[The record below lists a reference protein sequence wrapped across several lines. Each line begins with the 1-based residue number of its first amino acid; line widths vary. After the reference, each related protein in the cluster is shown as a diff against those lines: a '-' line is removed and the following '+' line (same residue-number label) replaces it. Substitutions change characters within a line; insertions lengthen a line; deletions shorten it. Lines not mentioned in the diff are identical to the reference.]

1 MRTATLGW
9 GELAAPARASE
20 HAMMAMG
27 TLCFRAFLLAQF
39 FSLTRQFWA
48 QHLGSGMLLL
58 ASLAG
63 LLSTALL
70 IPAVLAYGFRTGSVF
85 GRLAPGAHVWVAS
98 ILVLSAVLFFVGWLV
113 KGYDPAVA
121 AHDLAPYLTI
131 MGCVV
136 LGSMPEVWED
146 SKNLILVLFAFA
158 IVVNLL
164 GMTEI
169 THVVSEE
176 HSEDRAGITTVA
188 YRTQGALDFWP
199 LLFLTARLR
208 KPRTALFIF
217 GGVFF
222 ILAQQ
227 ILFQKRSPTVRV
239 VLFMLVFL
247 FVLPRLTRKDRAAE
261 KKRSEAKIRLLF
273 VSTLGAGAV
282 LALAIAP
289 WLFLG
294 QAAGLADRLS
304 GSRYSG
310 GAAGMLTWENERFFE
325 ASMFFKSL
333 RAEEV
338 VMGRGFGGYFIPEAR
353 HWGLWLDDV
362 GQIGRRQLHVGFLM
376 PFFKGGVALALLYY
390 GGVVAAL
397 YKGLRKLD
405 RPVGAAA
412 FFVVLIHVV
421 FLMQE
426 GWFIMSLAY
435 DLTLVGLCLG
445 YLLSA
450 ERSPAQEQRFEEA
463 FS

>member
-1 MRTATLGW
+1 MGLGA
-9 GELAAPARASE
+9 LS
-20 HAMMAMG
+20 
-27 TLCFRAFLLAQF
+27 FRAFLLAQF

-48 QHLGSGMLLL
+48 QQLGSGLLVV
-58 ASLAG
+58 ASFVG

-70 IPAVLAYGFRTGSVF
+70 VPAVLSYGFRTGSIF
-85 GRLAPGAHVWVAS
+85 GRLSEGARVWVSA
-98 ILVLSAVLFFVGWLV
+98 LVVLSAVLFFVGWLV

-121 AHDLAPYLTI
+121 AHDLAPYITI
-131 MGCVV
+131 VGCIV

-146 SKNLILVLFAFA
+146 SKNLILVLFALA
-158 IVVNLL
+158 IVVNII

-208 KPRTALFIF
+208 KPRVALLIF
-217 GGVFF
+217 AGVFF
-222 ILAQQ
+222 VLAQQ
-227 ILFQKRSPTVRV
+227 ILFQKRSPSVRV
-239 VLFMLVFL
+239 ALFMLIFL
-247 FVLPRLTRKDRAAE
+247 FVMPRLTRNRAAE
-261 KKRSEAKIRLLF
+261 KVRSEAKIRLLF

-325 ASMFFKSL
+325 ATMFFKTL
-333 RAEEV
+333 KAEEV

-362 GQIGRRQLHVGFLM
+362 GTIGRRQLHVGLLM
-376 PFFKGGVALALLYY
+376 PFFKGGVLLALLYY
-390 GGVVAAL
+390 GGVAAGIL
-397 YKGLRKLD
+397 RGLRNLD

-435 DLTLVGLCLG
+435 DLTVVGLCLG
-445 YLLSA
+445 YLLSK
-450 ERSPAQEQRFEEA
+450 ERSPALEERFEGA